1 MQYRDTIQ
9 QQHTVVYSSILWYT
23 AAAYCGIQQQHTV
36 VYSSLLWYTVY
47 LAVEE
52 PESQDEVSHDAVQL
66 HLWSVP
72 LAGGL
77 IHSERKGKTTRL

>member
-1 MQYRDTIQ
+1 M
-9 QQHTVVYSSILWYT
+9 
-23 AAAYCGIQQQHTV
+23 
-36 VYSSLLWYTVY
+36 VY

-52 PESQDEVSHDAVQL
+52 PQSQDEVSHDAVQL

-77 IHSERKGKTTRL
+77 IHSERKGRTTIKQ